1 MPDGKLGDHPIT
13 DIMVHE
19 RLVYSER
26 ADELIRRIVDM
37 GARDR
42 IDQMLLTD
50 YNYYADPDVAEL
62 EVVLKNIYDD
72 LVKEHLGE

>member
-13 DIMVHE
+13 DIIVHE

-26 ADELIRRIVDM
+26 ADELIRRIVEM
-37 GARDR
+37 GGSAR

-50 YNYYADPDVAEL
+50 YNYYSDPDVPEL
-62 EVVLKNIYDD
+62 EIVLKNIYDE
-72 LVKEHLGE
+72 LVKKHLGE

>member
-13 DIMVHE
+13 DIIVHE

-26 ADELIRRIVDM
+26 ADELIRRIVEM
-37 GARDR
+37 GGRAR

-50 YNYYADPDVAEL
+50 YNYYSDPDVPEL
-62 EVVLKNIYDD
+62 EIVLKNIYDE
-72 LVKEHLGE
+72 LVKKHLGE

>member
-13 DIMVHE
+13 DIIVHE

-26 ADELIRRIVDM
+26 ADELIRRIVEM
-37 GARDR
+37 GGSAR

-50 YNYYADPDVAEL
+50 YNYYSDPDVPEL
-62 EVVLKNIYDD
+62 EIALKNIYDE
-72 LVKEHLGE
+72 LVKKHLGE

>member
-26 ADELIRRIVDM
+26 ADELIRRIVEM
-37 GARDR
+37 GGSAR

-50 YNYYADPDVAEL
+50 YNYYSDPDVPEL
-62 EVVLKNIYDD
+62 EIVLKNIYDE
-72 LVKEHLGE
+72 LVKKHLGE